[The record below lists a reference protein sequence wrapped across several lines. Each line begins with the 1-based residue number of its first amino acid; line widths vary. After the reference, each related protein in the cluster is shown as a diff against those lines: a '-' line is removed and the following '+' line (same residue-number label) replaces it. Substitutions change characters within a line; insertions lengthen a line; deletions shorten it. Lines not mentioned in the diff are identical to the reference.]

1 MKKSDIYLI
10 GIMYAILGA
19 FLYMTLQLKV
29 EARIYPLFVM
39 GILFILVTMY
49 SIKCGIAYSKTKEI
63 TNDFTKIF
71 ADFEPKQFFG
81 IIAFSVLFIVLIN
94 IVGFYSSTVLY
105 LVTVL
110 LFLKVPKVHIGITTV
125 VFTLLMYGVF
135 TMFLRVPLPTGFLF

>member
-29 EARIYPLFVM
+29 EARIYPMFVM

-49 SIKCGIAYSKTKEI
+49 VIKCAIAYSKTKEI
-63 TNDFTKIF
+63 TNDFGKIF
-71 ADFEPKQFFG
+71 EGFDPKQFFVILG
-81 IIAFSVLFIVLIN
+81 LSVVFIVLIN
-94 IVGFYSSTVLY
+94 ILGFYSSTILY
-105 LVTVL
+105 LISVL

-125 VFTLLMYGVF
+125 AFTILMYGVF
-135 TMFLRVPLPTGFLF
+135 TMFLRVPLPTGILF